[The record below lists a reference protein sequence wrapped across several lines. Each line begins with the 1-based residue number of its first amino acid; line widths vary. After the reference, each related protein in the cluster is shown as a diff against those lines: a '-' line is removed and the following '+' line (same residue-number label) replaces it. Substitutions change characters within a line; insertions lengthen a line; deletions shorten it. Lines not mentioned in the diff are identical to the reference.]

1 MAFDGESGLPADWG
15 KVRTRAASDDP
26 ILMLTEGLVQ
36 GRDEAYLALDQIYRG
51 RLRAYLAVVCHGNPQ
66 AAEEAL
72 QETWLRVSRHARLI
86 PTEPELWRWLATLAR
101 SAAVDGARR
110 RSRYRAALDRYWSWI
125 RGSPAPGYEED
136 PSDAEE
142 ALEQMA
148 MLLEAGLDALPEGE
162 RRLLVARYREHR
174 SVRELAQDLGVTE
187 KALESRLFRL
197 RTQLRRQLM
206 EKLGHEDT

>member
-1 MAFDGESGLPADWG
+1 MALDGESGEAADLAT
-15 KVRTRAASDDP
+15 VRVMPASDGGV
-26 ILMLTEGLVQ
+26 LELTEGLVQ
-36 GRDEAYLALDQIYRG
+36 GRDEAYLALDQSYRG
-51 RLRAYLAVVCHGNPQ
+51 RLRAYLAVVCHGNAQ

-110 RSRYRAALDRYWSWI
+110 RSRYRAALDRYWGWI
-125 RGSPAPGYEED
+125 RGSPAPDLEEAT
-136 PSDAEE
+136 SDAEA
-142 ALEQMA
+142 ALEQMS
-148 MLLEAGLDALPEGE
+148 MLLETGLEALSETE

-174 SVRELAQDLGVTE
+174 SVRELAQEQGVTE

-197 RTQLRRQLM
+197 RTQLRRELM
-206 EKLGHEDT
+206 ERLGHEDT